1 VDELP
6 AQPESTGPS
15 SPPPVSWRRN
25 LFAVTAA
32 CFIGFAG
39 FTLVMPFLPLYFQQ
53 LGITGVADV
62 AFWSGISLGVTP
74 GITAVL
80 APLWGRVADRYG
92 RKLLVERSL
101 ICFVFTMIA
110 MAYVQSPWHVFG
122 LRVLQGFFAGY
133 GALALAMAADSAPP
147 GKMASAIGM
156 VQTAQRLGPALG
168 PVIGGVLAQMVGLR
182 QSFWFA
188 GGFYAIGFVL
198 VFLVYREPAGA
209 GAPLHTSAASGAA
222 KRVSVPRATFADILA
237 VRYFLLVSGVIFAT
251 QFVDRSLGPILPLYV
266 AELGVPEDRV
276 PLISGVLFAVLA
288 AAAALGHHWCGKLL
302 RRFSART
309 VIAAGSGVAGGGMLL
324 FILAPIVPMLVLAV
338 AIFGIAVGA
347 AMTAAYTTAG
357 SIIPTSARGT
367 GFGLLTTASL
377 TAMAMSP
384 ATAGFIAARSIR
396 FVFAIDIVM
405 LAIVSL
411 VVMRTMAASLRV
423 DLPHPAPESD
433 AAARETVQEQRET
446 LVISEE

>member
-1 VDELP
+1 VDEP
-6 AQPESTGPS
+6 AQSPGS
-15 SPPPVSWRRN
+15 SALSPVSWRRN

-53 LGITGVADV
+53 LGVTGVADV

-74 GITAVL
+74 GITALL

-92 RKLLVERSL
+92 RKILVERSL
-101 ICFVFTMIA
+101 VCFVVTMIA
-110 MAYVQSPWHVFG
+110 MAYVRAPWHVFA

-182 QSFWFA
+182 QAFWFA

-198 VFLVYREPAGA
+198 VFLVYREPAGTH
-209 GAPLHTSAASGAA
+209 LHTSAAEASTDRAA
-222 KRVSVPRATFADILA
+222 GRATFQDVMA
-237 VRYFLLVSGVIFAT
+237 VDYFLLVSVVIFAT

-266 AELGVPEDRV
+266 AELGVPDDRV

-302 RRFSART
+302 RRFSPRT
-309 VIAAGSGVAGGGMLL
+309 VIAAGSGVAGAGMLL
-324 FILAPIVPMLVLAV
+324 FILAPVVPMLVLAV

-377 TAMAMSP
+377 SAMAISP
-384 ATAGFIAARSIR
+384 TAAGFIAARSIR
-396 FVFAIDIVM
+396 FVFTIDIVM

-411 VVMRTMAASLRV
+411 VVMRMMAASLRV
-423 DLPHPAPESD
+423 DLPHPAPASD
-433 AAARETVQEQRET
+433 AEARETVEEQRET